1 MRTLTNPLLLKVASV
16 AAAALLVTA
25 APEARACGGL
35 FCSSTPVD
43 QTAEHI
49 LFTINPD
56 ETVTAIVQISYSGEK
71 DDFAWIVPVPGKPT
85 LDTSFPQRAFQ
96 GLDAATAPQYRKN
109 QCYGGQLF
117 AGAPS
122 AAAGAGTT
130 ANETP
135 GVTVLAQQVVGPY
148 DTTTLTGTTADA
160 IVKWLQDNGYRIT
173 DKMIPILQ
181 PYVADG
187 MDFVALKLTPDAVVT
202 DITPLS
208 MTYPGSQPMIPI
220 KLTAVAAQPEM
231 GIVAWVLANQ
241 RYAPDNYVDLEV
253 PDSLIQFDQYGSQ
266 NNYLTLVSSLADKV
280 GGEAFVTEYAQPSS
294 EVTKQVEQSS
304 LPPPS
309 VAPDAAQ
316 ARDTLLAL
324 LAKSPFITRLYTR
337 ISAEEML
344 DDPRFRIASDQSTV
358 SNIHDLTDP
367 NFDPSKCTTPPPPPP
382 DPCNFNYCG
391 RQGVCAPTAESMAA
405 VVMGTS
411 QTTLPSCVCANGA
424 TARPTRTGG
433 QYAMY
438 CEPLAMNLDSAAP
451 AGATMTPALVPACEA
466 FDCGA
471 HGKCAPM
478 NGNPTCICDAG
489 YGATVQT
496 TYDSTTGMQ
505 KPVVT
510 CVAAGIIPPF
520 PVLPPP
526 GQTSLRSTG
535 AASSDGGF
543 CSIAERSSSRAPGSG
558 LAWLLA
564 AVGAAAV
571 GRRRRGPA

>member
-1 MRTLTNPLLLKVASV
+1 MRALPNSFLVTVASFAAASVLV
-16 AAAALLVTA
+16 AAA
-25 APEARACGGL
+25 PDARACGGL

-49 LFTINPD
+49 LFTINSD
-56 ETVTAIVQISYSGEK
+56 DTVTAIVQISYSGDK
-71 DDFAWIVPVPGKPT
+71 DDFAWIVPVPGQPT

-96 GLDAATAPQYRKN
+96 GLDAATAPQYTKN
-109 QCYGGQLF
+109 QCYGGGLF
-117 AGAPS
+117 AAPQ
-122 AAAGAGTT
+122 AAAGS
-130 ANETP
+130 ANDT
-135 GVTVLAQQVVGPY
+135 GSVTVLAQQVVGPY
-148 DTTTLTGTTADA
+148 ATTTLTGTSAGD

-173 DKMIPILQ
+173 DKMVPILQ

-187 MDFVALKLTPDAVVT
+187 MDFVALKLTPDAVVS

-241 RYAPDNYVDLEV
+241 RYAPDNYVDLKV

-316 ARDTLLAL
+316 ARDALLAL

-344 DDPRFRIASDQSTV
+344 DDPRFRIAADQSTV
-358 SNIHDLTDP
+358 TNIHDLSDP
-367 NFDPSKCTTPPPPPP
+367 NFDPSKCTSPPPLPP

-391 RQGVCAPTAESMAA
+391 RKGVCAPTADSMAA
-405 VVMGTS
+405 VVMGTA
-411 QTTLPSCVCANGA
+411 QTTMPSCVCANGA

-438 CEPLAMNLDSAAP
+438 CEPLAMNLDGAAP
-451 AGATMTPALVPACEA
+451 AGDAMTPVLVPACEA

-496 TYDSTTGMQ
+496 TYDSTTGTP

-510 CVAAGIIPPF
+510 CVAAAAIPPF

-526 GQTSLRSTG
+526 GQTSLPPS
-535 AASSDGGF
+535 ASSSSDGG
-543 CSIAERSSSRAPGSG
+543 CSTAARASSRRPSSG
-558 LAWLLA
+558 LSWLA
-564 AVGAAAV
+564 AIVGAAAI
-571 GRRRRGPA
+571 GRRRRARG